1 MFYTISSVTSF
12 SHIDLI
18 SVFLAIKCIF
28 KLQWPNNQL
37 RKSTPVKALN
47 FQWKMSE
54 ISKPLAWLRTTMCKS
69 VLFMFEIRT
78 EKKKEKNFFEAPYR
92 GHPFEEW
99 VPLFSLSTLLTC
111 FAICCLSVTCWLN
124 GWLLTPTCAQ
134 TGRPGRCVLNEV
146 YCGDCW
152 KVNPFPD
159 VPATV
164 LW

>member
-1 MFYTISSVTSF
+1 MLIWFPFFWLLNAFLSSSDPTTNCVNQ
-12 SHIDLI
+12 
-18 SVFLAIKCIF
+18 
-28 KLQWPNNQL
+28 LQWKPFSMEDVRNLKTVGLAQNHHVQISTL
-37 RKSTPVKALN
+37 HVWNKNWKKRK
-47 FQWKMSE
+47 
-54 ISKPLAWLRTTMCKS
+54 
-69 VLFMFEIRT
+69 
-78 EKKKEKNFFEAPYR
+78 KNFFEAPYR

-134 TGRPGRCVLNEV
+134 TGRQGRCVLNEV